1 MRSIGL
7 LFICVL
13 SSLECFSHHSLPA
26 VSYDTPSVTS
36 IQLRNGKTGISFN
49 QGNIE
54 PYIQSYSL
62 TGNASH
68 PNAKYTIDCNLTP
81 KSGRATLGQTLG
93 TYSGFIVSAG
103 LITYGVVA
111 QCNPLLQKINGDTY
125 STAMRIFPGRMHVDD
140 YLQYAPVAAYLALDF
155 SGVKARHNMLQR
167 TVVAAT
173 SYLFM
178 AAIVNTV
185 KLTLPVLRPDGSA
198 WNSFPSGHTATAFT
212 GAHLLLREY
221 KDTSPWIGIAGYAVA
236 TTTGIMRMLNRRHWL
251 SDVAAGAGIGIL
263 SVELS
268 YLLLPVF
275 DKLVYGKGDKKRNSS
290 MTIMPAVGAGYYG
303 ASFACV
309 F

>member
-1 MRSIGL
+1 MRRIGL
-7 LFICVL
+7 LFICVISFSEAL
-13 SSLECFSHHSLPA
+13 SNTGLPA
-26 VSYDTPSVTS
+26 VGIDRPSIPYTS
-36 IQLRNGKTGISFN
+36 HGSETNLSFPGKRSDSALFPCSLPGARESFN
-49 QGNIE
+49 VTHGI
-54 PYIQSYSL
+54 Y
-62 TGNASH
+62 NAFSTAIGC
-68 PNAKYTIDCNLTP
+68 PNF
-81 KSGRATLGQTLG
+81 GRALGR
-93 TYSGFIVSAG
+93 YSGLIVSG
-103 LITYGVVA
+103 GFITYGIVA

-125 STAMRIFPGRMHVDD
+125 KAAMRMFPGRMHVDD
-140 YLQYAPVAAYLALDF
+140 YLQYVPVAAYLALDF

-185 KLTLPVLRPDGSA
+185 KLTVPVLRPDGSA

-236 TTTGIMRMLNRRHWL
+236 ATTGIMRMLNRRHWL
-251 SDVAAGAGIGIL
+251 SDVVAGAGIGIL

-268 YLLLPVF
+268 YILLPVF
-275 DKLVYGKGDKKRNSS
+275 DKLVYGKGKRERSAA
-290 MTIMPAVGAGYYG
+290 MTLAPAFGGGWYG